1 MNILL
6 IIINYGCDIMP
17 KIFKEFY
24 DALTENLDSYNGQY
38 ASFID
43 NGPKLYKL
51 LSNLLMNYNKKLD
64 SEDKMK
70 INAAISYYV
79 VPLDVIPESE
89 YGPYGY
95 IDDIYICVYVIKDLI
110 EKYGYEEINQ
120 FWEEIDDLSE
130 VVNESYE
137 KTTILLDDTDEI
149 LEYIGL
155 I

>member
-1 MNILL
+1 MNIHLK
-6 IIINYGCDIMP
+6 IIKHGWVLQMS

-51 LSNLLMNYNKKLD
+51 LSNLLMNYNKELD

-95 IDDIYICVYVIKDLI
+95 IDDIYLCIC
-110 EKYGYEEINQ
+110 NQ
-120 FWEEIDDLSE
+120 RFNKKIW
-130 VVNESYE
+130 N
-137 KTTILLDDTDEI
+137 
-149 LEYIGL
+149 
-155 I
+155 

>member
-1 MNILL
+1 MV
-6 IIINYGCDIMP
+6 
-17 KIFKEFY
+17 KQFKEFY
-24 DALTENLDSYNGQY
+24 DALTENLETYNGQY

-43 NGPKLYKL
+43 YGPKLYKL
-51 LSNLLMNYNKKLD
+51 LSHLLMDYNRELD

-79 VPLDVIPESE
+79 VPLDVIPEQE

-95 IDDIYICVYVIKDLI
+95 IDDIYVCVYVIKELI
-110 EKYGYEEINQ
+110 EKYGYDNINEFWKEYEELSDV
-120 FWEEIDDLSE
+120 IDE
-130 VVNESYE
+130 THE
-137 KTTILLDDTDEI
+137 KCVILLDDTEEI